1 MATVP
6 LSGTNIRLLSGVPF
20 SNDYKNTRWFDSL
33 TDQTNYFLGKTVVHS
48 MSQANFQRIDGFN
61 FVAVDASIDDLWG
74 VNYLMFQNASYNSK
88 WFYAFVTKLE
98 YKQRNTTYLHFEID
112 VFQTWKFDMTFKPS
126 FVVREH
132 QPMFYSDGSPI
143 INTVDEG
150 LNYGS
155 EYRVVSAEQYRP
167 CDGVYF
173 MVCVAKKGM
182 HGSVNGAYYA
192 SLNGVPQPLVYYIH
206 PFMLNGSVPSTN
218 LGTLGAIGDF
228 LQAIYTD
235 TNAVNNIVSLYVTDA
250 LPNNPSYSNSSLSF
264 DSSNYQLATITGT
277 TTNTVFVSDMTYGG
291 WSYDAGGKHDGFTTQ
306 TESKLCMYPYR
317 VIELV
322 DFKGNKAVF
331 KPEYIANSNIILSI
345 TASLGTQ
352 NKIAY
357 TITDYCTTLTDDT
370 LNNKVNL
377 EKGLVSG
384 DPQTVPILTDLLSA
398 YLQGNWNSIQNQK
411 NTIQFNGIMNS
422 IGAGVG
428 MVTAGATD
436 NPIGFVNSLEGGIKG
451 AGNSVL
457 AMQGIQAKQKDI
469 SNTPPAMASMGSN
482 SYFDYGNGLTGVW
495 IIKKEIMG
503 EYQTKLTD
511 FFNMFGYKSNEVKV
525 PNFHTRQN
533 WNYVETKNCTITGN
547 FNHEDLNELKSV
559 FDNGVTLW
567 HTDDVGNYDLGN
579 GVI

>member
-20 SNDYKNTRWFDSL
+20 NNDYKNTRWFDTT
-33 TDQTNYFLGKTVVHS
+33 TDQTNYFLSKPVILNL
-48 MSQANFQRIDGFN
+48 SQSSFQRIEGFS
-61 FVAVDASIDDLWG
+61 FISVKASIDDLWG

-98 YKQRNTTYLHFEID
+98 YKQHNTTYVHFEID
-112 VFQTWKFDMTFKPS
+112 VFQTWKFDMNFKPS

-132 QPMFYSDGSPI
+132 QSMFYSDGSPI

-150 LNYGS
+150 LAYGS

-173 MVCVAKKGM
+173 LVCVTKKLM
-182 HGSVNGAYYA
+182 HGLNSGAYYA
-192 SLNGVPQPLVYYIH
+192 SVNGVPQPLVYYIH
-206 PFMLNGSVPSTN
+206 PFLLDGEVPSTN
-218 LGTLGAIGDF
+218 LGALGKIGDF

-235 TNAVNNIVSLYVTDA
+235 TAAVNNIVSLYVTDA
-250 LPNNPSYSNSSLSF
+250 LPNNPTYTGGTLSF
-264 DSSNYQLATITGT
+264 DSANYQSATITNT
-277 TTNTVFVSDMTYGG
+277 TTNTVFVSDMTYGA
-291 WSYDAGGKHDGFTTQ
+291 WTYVVGGKHDGFTTQ

-317 VIELV
+317 LIELV
-322 DFKGNKAVF
+322 DMRGNKAVY
-331 KPEYIANSNIILSI
+331 KPEYIASADLELTI
-345 TASLGTQ
+345 TSSLGTQ

-357 TITDYCTTLTDDT
+357 SVSKYKTNLTDDI
-370 LNNKVNL
+370 LNNKINI
-377 EKGLVSG
+377 ENGLVNN
-384 DPQTVPILTDLLSA
+384 DPNTIPILTDLLSA

-411 NTIQFNGIMNS
+411 SQIQFNGVMNAV
-422 IGAGVG
+422 GAGVG
-428 MVTAGATD
+428 MVAAGASD
-436 NPIGFVNSLEGGIKG
+436 NPAGFVSSLTGGVKG
-451 AGNSVL
+451 AGNSVFE
-457 AMQGIQAKQKDI
+457 MQGIQAKQHDI
-469 SNTPPAMASMGSN
+469 ANTPPALTSMGSN

-495 IIKKEIMG
+495 IIKKEIMT

-511 FFNMFGYKSNEVKV
+511 FFNMFGYKLNEVKV

-547 FNHEDLNELKSV
+547 FNNEDLVELKSV
-559 FDNGVTLW
+559 FDSGITLW
-567 HTDDVGNYDLGN
+567 HTDDVGNYALGN